1 MSVVRA
7 CPACQ
12 TKNRV
17 PAAHL
22 ADVGRCG
29 RCQGALPP
37 LSEPIDVDDATLHA
51 LMNDARVPVLVD
63 FWAPWCAPCR
73 MAAPEV
79 KKAASAL
86 AGRAVVVKLNTDA
99 NPRAAQEFGVRGIPM
114 FAVVDGGRVTQQQ
127 TGLVDAGRL
136 VAMVPSR
143 P

>member
-17 PAAHL
+17 PVTHL
-22 ADVGRCG
+22 ADTGRCG

-37 LSEPIDVDDATLHA
+37 LDEPIDVDDATLA
-51 LMNDARVPVLVD
+51 QLMSDARVPVLVD

-73 MAAPEV
+73 AAAPEV
-79 KKAASAL
+79 KKAAGAL

-99 NPRAAQEFGVRGIPM
+99 HPRAAQQFGVRGIPM
-114 FAVVDGGRVTQQQ
+114 FAVVDGGQVTQQQ
-127 TGLVDAGRL
+127 TGLVDANRL
-136 VAMVPSR
+136 VAMVR
-143 P
+143 